1 MNVNLELYKAFY
13 YVGKNK
19 SISKAADE
27 LMISQPA
34 ISRSIKT
41 LEGQLNVNLFIRK
54 RDGVELSEAGLLIFD
69 KVKNAIML
77 IENAENEISSFKK
90 LDFGYINIGASKT
103 ILHEFLMKYIT
114 EFHKEFPN
122 IVIRVYT
129 DKTSL
134 LIKKSK
140 IGLID
145 IIFTNLDDNDYSD
158 FENVRLIKINDCLAV
173 NESYSNLK
181 DKVISNNE
189 LEELPFILLTKGTT
203 SRNIFDNVCNKND
216 IRINPIMEFGSN
228 SLVKEFTLSGFGVGL
243 LTEEFVKDEIK
254 SGKLIKL
261 NTKLNL
267 GSKYIGM
274 LYTKES
280 INYAAKEF
288 ISHIKN
294 SIYELHPLE

>member
-189 LEELPFILLTKGTT
+189 LEELPFILLTKGAT
-203 SRNIFDNVCNKND
+203 SRNIFDNVCNKDD

-294 SIYELHPLE
+294 SI

>member
-90 LDFGYINIGASKT
+90 LDFGYINI
-103 ILHEFLMKYIT
+103 T

-189 LEELPFILLTKGTT
+189 LKSLLK
-203 SRNIFDNVCNKND
+203 
-216 IRINPIMEFGSN
+216 M
-228 SLVKEFTLSGFGVGL
+228 
-243 LTEEFVKDEIK
+243 
-254 SGKLIKL
+254 KLKV
-261 NTKLNL
+261 
-267 GSKYIGM
+267 
-274 LYTKES
+274 ES
-280 INYAAKEF
+280 
-288 ISHIKN
+288 
-294 SIYELHPLE
+294 

>member
-129 DKTSL
+129 DKSSL

-145 IIFTNLDDNDYSD
+145 IIFTNLYDNDYSD

-189 LEELPFILLTKGTT
+189 LEELPFILLTKGAT

-294 SIYELHPLE
+294 SI

>member
-77 IENAENEISSFKK
+77 IENVENEISSFKK

-114 EFHKEFPN
+114 EFHKEYPN

-181 DKVISNNE
+181 DKVISNKE
-189 LEELPFILLTKGTT
+189 LEELPFILLTKGAT

-243 LTEEFVKDEIK
+243 LTEEFIKDEIK

-274 LYTKES
+274 LYTKDS

-294 SIYELHPLE
+294 SI

>member
-189 LEELPFILLTKGTT
+189 LEELPFILLTKGAT

-261 NTKLNL
+261 NTELNL

-294 SIYELHPLE
+294 SI

>member
-145 IIFTNLDDNDYSD
+145 IIFTNLDDTDYSD

-189 LEELPFILLTKGTT
+189 LEKLPFILLTKGAT

-294 SIYELHPLE
+294 SI

>member
-77 IENAENEISSFKK
+77 IENVENEISSFKK

-114 EFHKEFPN
+114 EFHKEYPN

-181 DKVISNNE
+181 DKVISNKE
-189 LEELPFILLTKGTT
+189 LEELPFILLTKGAT
-203 SRNIFDNVCNKND
+203 SRNIFDNVCNKNG

-243 LTEEFVKDEIK
+243 LTEEFIKDEIK

-274 LYTKES
+274 LYTKDS

-294 SIYELHPLE
+294 SI

>member
-1 MNVNLELYKAFY
+1 
-13 YVGKNK
+13 
-19 SISKAADE
+19 
-27 LMISQPA
+27 
-34 ISRSIKT
+34 
-41 LEGQLNVNLFIRK
+41 
-54 RDGVELSEAGLLIFD
+54 
-69 KVKNAIML
+69 ML
-77 IENAENEISSFKK
+77 IENVENEISSFKK

-114 EFHKEFPN
+114 EFHKEYPN

-181 DKVISNNE
+181 DKVISNKE
-189 LEELPFILLTKGTT
+189 LEELPFILLTKGAT
-203 SRNIFDNVCNKND
+203 SRNIFDNVCNKNG

-243 LTEEFVKDEIK
+243 LTEEFIKDEIK

-274 LYTKES
+274 LYTKDS

-294 SIYELHPLE
+294 SI

>member
-77 IENAENEISSFKK
+77 IENVENEISSFKK

-114 EFHKEFPN
+114 EFHKEYPN

-181 DKVISNNE
+181 DKVISNKE
-189 LEELPFILLTKGTT
+189 LEELPFILLTKGAT

-254 SGKLIKL
+254 SEKLIKL

-294 SIYELHPLE
+294 SI

>member
-158 FENVRLIKINDCLAV
+158 FENVRLIKINDCLTV

-189 LEELPFILLTKGTT
+189 LEELPFILLTKGAT

-294 SIYELHPLE
+294 SI

>member
-189 LEELPFILLTKGTT
+189 LEELPFILLTKGAT

-254 SGKLIKL
+254 SEKLIKL

-294 SIYELHPLE
+294 SI

>member
-189 LEELPFILLTKGTT
+189 LEELPFILLTKGAT
-203 SRNIFDNVCNKND
+203 SRNIFDNVCNKNG

-254 SGKLIKL
+254 SEKLIKL

-294 SIYELHPLE
+294 SI

>member
-77 IENAENEISSFKK
+77 IENVENEISSFKK
-90 LDFGYINIGASKT
+90 IDFGYINIGASKT

-114 EFHKEFPN
+114 EFHKEYPN

-181 DKVISNNE
+181 DKVISNKE
-189 LEELPFILLTKGTT
+189 LEELPFILLTKGAT
-203 SRNIFDNVCNKND
+203 SRNIFDNVCNKNG

-243 LTEEFVKDEIK
+243 LTEEFIKDEIK

-274 LYTKES
+274 LYTKDS

-294 SIYELHPLE
+294 SI

>member
-77 IENAENEISSFKK
+77 IENAKNEISSFKK

-189 LEELPFILLTKGTT
+189 LEELPFILLTKGAT

-274 LYTKES
+274 LYTKKS

-294 SIYELHPLE
+294 SI

>member
-34 ISRSIKT
+34 ISRSVKT
-41 LEGQLNVNLFIRK
+41 LEEQLNVNLFIRK

-77 IENAENEISSFKK
+77 IENVENEISSFKK

-114 EFHKEFPN
+114 EFHKEFPK

-129 DKTSL
+129 DKTSI

-181 DKVISNNE
+181 DKVISNKE
-189 LEELPFILLTKGTT
+189 LEELPFILLTKGAT
-203 SRNIFDNVCNKND
+203 SRNIFDNVCNKNG

-243 LTEEFVKDEIK
+243 LTEEFIKDEIK

-274 LYTKES
+274 LYTKDS

-294 SIYELHPLE
+294 SI

>member
-189 LEELPFILLTKGTT
+189 LEELPFILLTKGAT

-274 LYTKES
+274 LYTKKS

-294 SIYELHPLE
+294 SI

>member
-34 ISRSIKT
+34 ISRSVKT
-41 LEGQLNVNLFIRK
+41 LEEQLNVNLFIRK

-69 KVKNAIML
+69 KIKNAIML
-77 IENAENEISSFKK
+77 IENVENEISSFKK

-114 EFHKEFPN
+114 EFHKEYPN

-129 DKTSL
+129 DKTSI

-145 IIFTNLDDNDYSD
+145 IIFTNLDDTDYSD
-158 FENVRLIKINDCLAV
+158 FKNVRLIKINDCLAV

-181 DKVISNNE
+181 DKVISNKE
-189 LEELPFILLTKGTT
+189 LEELPFILLTKGAT

-294 SIYELHPLE
+294 SI

>member
-90 LDFGYINIGASKT
+90 LNFGYINIGASKT

-189 LEELPFILLTKGTT
+189 LEELPFILLTKGAT

-254 SGKLIKL
+254 SEKLIKL

-294 SIYELHPLE
+294 SI

>member
-1 MNVNLELYKAFY
+1 MNVSLELYKAFY

-189 LEELPFILLTKGTT
+189 LEELPFILLTKGAT

-288 ISHIKN
+288 ISHIKK

>member
-1 MNVNLELYKAFY
+1 
-13 YVGKNK
+13 
-19 SISKAADE
+19 
-27 LMISQPA
+27 
-34 ISRSIKT
+34 
-41 LEGQLNVNLFIRK
+41 
-54 RDGVELSEAGLLIFD
+54 
-69 KVKNAIML
+69 ML
-77 IENAENEISSFKK
+77 IENVENEISSFKK

-189 LEELPFILLTKGTT
+189 LEELPFILLTKGAT
-203 SRNIFDNVCNKND
+203 SRNIFDNVCNKNG

-243 LTEEFVKDEIK
+243 LTEEFIKDEIK

-274 LYTKES
+274 LYTKDS

-294 SIYELHPLE
+294 SI

>member
-189 LEELPFILLTKGTT
+189 LEELPFILLTKGAT

>member
-1 MNVNLELYKAFY
+1 MNVNLELYKVFY

-34 ISRSIKT
+34 ISRSVKT

-129 DKTSL
+129 DKTSI

-189 LEELPFILLTKGTT
+189 LEELPFILLTKGAT
-203 SRNIFDNVCNKND
+203 SRNIFDNVCNKNG

-294 SIYELHPLE
+294 SI

>member
-189 LEELPFILLTKGTT
+189 LEELPFILLTKGAT

-261 NTKLNL
+261 NTELNL

>member
-77 IENAENEISSFKK
+77 IENVENEISSFKK

-114 EFHKEFPN
+114 EFHKEYPN

-181 DKVISNNE
+181 DKVISNKE
-189 LEELPFILLTKGTT
+189 LEELPFILLTKGAT
-203 SRNIFDNVCNKND
+203 SRNIFDNVCNKNG

-243 LTEEFVKDEIK
+243 LTEEFIKDEII

-274 LYTKES
+274 LYTKDS

-294 SIYELHPLE
+294 SI

>member
-77 IENAENEISSFKK
+77 IENEENEISSFKK

-189 LEELPFILLTKGTT
+189 LEELPFILLTKGAT

-254 SGKLIKL
+254 SGKIIKL

-294 SIYELHPLE
+294 SI

>member
-90 LDFGYINIGASKT
+90 LNFGYINIGASKT

-189 LEELPFILLTKGTT
+189 LEELPFILLTKGAT

-294 SIYELHPLE
+294 SI

>member
-19 SISKAADE
+19 SISKAVDE

-173 NESYSNLK
+173 NESYCNLK

-189 LEELPFILLTKGTT
+189 LEELPFILLTKGAT

-294 SIYELHPLE
+294 SI

>member
-1 MNVNLELYKAFY
+1 MNVNLELYKVFY

-34 ISRSIKT
+34 ISRSVKT
-41 LEGQLNVNLFIRK
+41 LEEQLNVNLFIRK

-69 KVKNAIML
+69 KIKNAIML
-77 IENAENEISSFKK
+77 IENLENEISSFKK

-103 ILHEFLMKYIT
+103 ILHEFLMRYIT
-114 EFHKEFPN
+114 EFHKEYPN

-145 IIFTNLDDNDYSD
+145 IIFTNLDDND

-181 DKVISNNE
+181 NKVISNKE
-189 LEELPFILLTKGTT
+189 LEELPFILLTKGAT
-203 SRNIFDNVCNKND
+203 SRNIFDNVCNKNG

-243 LTEEFVKDEIK
+243 LTEEFIKEEIK

-274 LYTKES
+274 LYIKDS

-294 SIYELHPLE
+294 SI

>member
-189 LEELPFILLTKGTT
+189 LEELPFILLTKGAT
-203 SRNIFDNVCNKND
+203 SRNIFDNVCNMND

-274 LYTKES
+274 LYTKET

-294 SIYELHPLE
+294 SI

>member
-189 LEELPFILLTKGTT
+189 LEELPFILLTKGAT
-203 SRNIFDNVCNKND
+203 SRNIFDNVCNKNG

-243 LTEEFVKDEIK
+243 LTEEFIKDEIK

-274 LYTKES
+274 LYTKDS

-294 SIYELHPLE
+294 SI

>member
-77 IENAENEISSFKK
+77 IENVENEISSFKK

-114 EFHKEFPN
+114 EFHKEFPK

-129 DKTSL
+129 DKTSI

-181 DKVISNNE
+181 DKVINNNE
-189 LEELPFILLTKGTT
+189 LEELPFILLTKGAT
-203 SRNIFDNVCNKND
+203 SRNIFDNVCNKNG

-294 SIYELHPLE
+294 SI

>member
-77 IENAENEISSFKK
+77 IENVENEISSFKK

-114 EFHKEFPN
+114 EFHKEYPN

-181 DKVISNNE
+181 DKVISNKE
-189 LEELPFILLTKGTT
+189 LEELPFILLTKGAT
-203 SRNIFDNVCNKND
+203 SRNIFNNVCNKNG

-243 LTEEFVKDEIK
+243 LTEEFIKDEIK

-274 LYTKES
+274 LYTKDS

-294 SIYELHPLE
+294 SI

>member
-181 DKVISNNE
+181 DKVINNNE
-189 LEELPFILLTKGTT
+189 LEELPFILLTKGAT
-203 SRNIFDNVCNKND
+203 SRNIFDNVCNKNG

-294 SIYELHPLE
+294 SI

>member
-189 LEELPFILLTKGTT
+189 LKELPFILLTKGAT

-294 SIYELHPLE
+294 SI